1 MDLLVQLLAF
11 IVFCMCQSFSHEDGT
26 RQNLQNYATVNKKIK
41 SKHFVQLGRKRIKAQ
56 AENIEKLEIM
66 RNNES
71 LWSSMSFLFAKTS
84 ANARL
89 KYPKNKL
96 VVVGPQGSNEA
107 DNNTGTAI
115 ACGPEGAHLNIT
127 WRPKVIDPYKCV
139 RIYFD
144 MISPTYFDK
153 GQGIL
158 DIYLKG
164 SPYPMYSVIR
174 DTSCS
179 FFKQLD
185 PFIKCPLQKGVPI
198 RFVIPY
204 SKLTLQP
211 VGSYT
216 VVLNIISFEAN
227 PPPLFACVNF
237 TLHIATS

>member
-11 IVFCMCQSFSHEDGT
+11 IVFCICQSFSHEDGT

-107 DNNTGTAI
+107 DNNTGIAI
-115 ACGPEGAHLNIT
+115 ACGN
-127 WRPKVIDPYKCV
+127 
-139 RIYFD
+139 
-144 MISPTYFDK
+144 
-153 GQGIL
+153 
-158 DIYLKG
+158 
-164 SPYPMYSVIR
+164 
-174 DTSCS
+174 
-179 FFKQLD
+179 
-185 PFIKCPLQKGVPI
+185 
-198 RFVIPY
+198 
-204 SKLTLQP
+204 
-211 VGSYT
+211 
-216 VVLNIISFEAN
+216 
-227 PPPLFACVNF
+227 
-237 TLHIATS
+237 